1 VPGLRSRASRQ
12 TFAFS
17 TIRQAAPAIRIIRR
31 FLRNRKLSPKEV
43 ELLNRA
49 NGCALHSLHLVD
61 RDDPI
66 AEMVAKKIIE
76 VGATVRDPEE
86 VCKLAV
92 EQLGRPNQT
101 GLTFRFLCLALAD
114 PSPIRLAAV
123 RRCGPVDAGQ
133 QVGLFRVQQ
142 RSRQTR
148 SQSLV
153 GLTPATNR
161 SLKSDGDQVVA
172 LSTPP
177 AFALSKVH

>member
-1 VPGLRSRASRQ
+1 MPGLRSRASRQ
-12 TFAFS
+12 MYFS

-49 NGCALHSLHLVD
+49 YGCALHSLHLVD

-66 AEMVAKKIIE
+66 AEMAAKKIIE

-92 EQLGRPNQT
+92 EQLERPNQT

-123 RRCGPVDAGQ
+123 RRCGSVDAGTS
-133 QVGLFRVQQ
+133 
-142 RSRQTR
+142 RSFQGTSAQSPNPITESCWTNTR
-148 SQSLV
+148 D
-153 GLTPATNR
+153 
-161 SLKSDGDQVVA
+161 KSISEERRRPGRC
-172 LSTPP
+172 P
-177 AFALSKVH
+177 